1 MTNIDEQLQ
10 KTELWLIRHGE
21 STSNRDG
28 QFQGWGQSPLSPLG
42 QAQAA
47 RLAEYLHGR
56 RFHALYSSDLAR
68 AKETAKYLSATL
80 DVLMQKDE
88 QLRELDFGDWSGLT
102 ANEIAE
108 QYPEEWTEQPRFDPA
123 RRRGGGE
130 SFYDL
135 QARVVP
141 ALTKISQRHPGER
154 VLVVSHGGVI
164 RAYVAHLLG
173 IPLSEMWHMTIDNTA
188 VTRVQPYAPV
198 FDSDSRPGKVLSLN
212 ETHHLDGFE
221 FAEEN
226 YH

>member
-1 MTNIDEQLQ
+1 MDEQLQ
-10 KTELWLIRHGE
+10 ETELWLIRHGE

-56 RFHALYSSDLAR
+56 GFHALYSSDLAR
-68 AKETAKYLSATL
+68 AVETAEPASKRL
-80 DVLMQKDE
+80 DLRLRLDE
-88 QLRELDFGDWSGLT
+88 RLRELDFGQWSGLT
-102 ANEIAE
+102 AGEIAE
-108 QYPEEWTEQPRFDPA
+108 QFPNEWRAQPRFDPA

-141 ALTKISQRHPGER
+141 ALTEITHDHPGER
-154 VLVVSHGGVI
+154 VLIVSHGGVI

-173 IPLSEMWHMTIDNTA
+173 IPLNEMWHMTIDNTA
-188 VTRVQPYAPV
+188 ITRVQPYAPV

-221 FAEEN
+221 FREGN